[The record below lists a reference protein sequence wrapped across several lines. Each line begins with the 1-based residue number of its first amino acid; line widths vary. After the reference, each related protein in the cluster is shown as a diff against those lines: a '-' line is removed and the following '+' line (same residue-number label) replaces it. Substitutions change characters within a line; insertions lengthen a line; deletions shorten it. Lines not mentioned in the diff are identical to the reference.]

1 MELYYNAGARYFVA
15 QATHHDNFFNYDS
28 GINRFNSVKVG
39 PHKDICALWEQAAR
53 KYGMLF
59 GLRL

>member
-28 GINRFNSVKVG
+28 GINRFNAEKVG
-39 PHKDICALWEQAAR
+39 PPKAICPLWEQAAR
-53 KYGMLF
+53 MFGMWF